1 MLDDSGA
8 PDSVLASEPS
18 DTDVVFPTL
27 DRIDAPH
34 GALAAAQQRKG
45 RMSIEWPRGFHQR
58 HNSYGLPKLAWMPV
72 YDSAMWF
79 KQMHHAYRA
88 ANFANFAILPIDL
101 AAFVVAENAEL
112 GCAAA
117 HPHATHGPDGSL
129 KPRMVAVW
137 VGVSSTIGASCLG
150 DRVLDAISHW
160 SLYRPGGATARPI
173 ASTVRLTALAGADT
187 ADFLRRVANE
197 HTRPP
202 AAPPHDGSYGVT
214 VRWVDQLSKR
224 LRSETHVSNFMP
236 VSSDAMLADIQQTVI
251 RLVGLYDAPF
261 PTTLMRQVLT
271 RVPDGAYPRGV
282 DMVCEAFHNVTSG
295 TPSVT
300 LDRAASSGQTGPLE
314 NTGVVVRLCEKD
326 LKEKGLTHPRSFHG
340 ALLCFGA
347 AKSTAVAFTREGTAT
362 ANGLRVPLGLQEESM
377 GLHVCAVQAE
387 LSPLWDGVT
396 LFGKMGR
403 PGEEINPPG
412 SSVWV
417 ESAAIRPVDSGLLG
431 SFALYPCAKASLI
444 PGNPALAEPFKRFF
458 MRASTLYTSLDSK
471 NRTTL
476 RKTPTFSSSDELE
489 ACDAYLGP
497 SCRRL
502 DADEMRNERFMLAA
516 FRVDLHSSRT
526 TIGDAYAYLFDVG
539 APPGLVSMLMH
550 GAGVLGVS
558 ASLSSTIDLCRKH
571 LKNNCTNSRNAEPNV
586 AECDK
591 LRRLVSVAIDALVDA
606 DFGSPAKGAKR
617 AKSIPIASSERIRR
631 LILSMGLKRE
641 ANSVAI
647 GRPVGLD
654 VAQRAVQRIGS
665 ALHRSTYNDAPP
677 LAATQLVYKM
687 ANNATL
693 EADDAWAECVA
704 QATFDAARSML
715 LELRARNA
723 EPVCFAIQARVGSS
737 EVRIHRITIESGA
750 CGSSLDAMI
759 AEKEP
764 GVFIVQQLDNFKLRV
779 TATIPLTSTP
789 PRPTA

>member
-1 MLDDSGA
+1 MLDDSGTPA
-8 PDSVLASEPS
+8 SVLASEPS

-45 RMSIEWPRGFHQR
+45 RMSMEWPRGFHQR
-58 HNSYGLPKLAWMPV
+58 RNMGGLPHVAWMPV

-88 ANFANFAILPIDL
+88 ANFANFAISPTDL

-112 GCAAA
+112 GYAAA
-117 HPHATHGPDGSL
+117 HPRATHGPDGSL
-129 KPRMVAVW
+129 KPRMMAVW
-137 VGVSSTIGASCLG
+137 VGVPSTIGATCLG

-160 SLYRPGGATARPI
+160 SLYRPGGATSRPI
-173 ASTVRLTALAGADT
+173 ASTVRLTALAGTDT

-202 AAPPHDGSYGVT
+202 VAAPHDWTYGVT
-214 VRWVDQLSKR
+214 VRWVDQISKC

-251 RLVGLYDAPF
+251 RLVGLYDVPF

-271 RVPDGAYPRGV
+271 RVPEGSYPRGV
-282 DMVCEAFHNVTSG
+282 NMVCDAFHNVTSG

-314 NTGVVVRLCEKD
+314 NTGVVVRLCERD
-326 LKEKGLTHPRSFHG
+326 LKDKGLAHPRSFHG

-347 AKSTAVAFTREGTAT
+347 AKSTAVAFTREGAAT

-403 PGEEINPPG
+403 PGEAINPPG

-417 ESAAIRPVDSGLLG
+417 ESAAIRPVDAGLLG

-458 MRASTLYTSLDSK
+458 MLASILYTSLDSN

-476 RKTPTFSSSDELE
+476 RKNPTFSSSDELE
-489 ACDAYLGP
+489 ACDASLGQ

-539 APPGLVSMLMH
+539 APRGVVSMLLH

-558 ASLSSTIDLCRKH
+558 ASLSSIIDLCRKH
-571 LKNNCTNSRNAEPNV
+571 LKNNCTNNRNAEPNV

-591 LRRLVSVAIDALVDA
+591 LRRLVRVAMDALVD
-606 DFGSPAKGAKR
+606 DCGSPAKR
-617 AKSIPIASSERIRR
+617 PKSIPIASAERIRR
-631 LILSMGLKRE
+631 LIATMGLKRD
-641 ANSVAI
+641 ADSVAI

-654 VAQRAVQRIGS
+654 VAQRAVQRIGT
-665 ALHRSTYNDAPP
+665 AVHRSTYNDAPP
-677 LAATQLVYKM
+677 LAATQFVHLM
-687 ANNATL
+687 ANSATL
-693 EADDAWAECVA
+693 ETDDAWAEGVA

-715 LELRARNA
+715 LELRAQNTFNA
-723 EPVCFAIQARVGSS
+723 EPVCFAIQARVGSN
-737 EVRIHRITIESGA
+737 EVCIHRITIESGV

-759 AEKEP
+759 SQKEP
-764 GVFIVQQLDNFKLRV
+764 GLFIVQQLDNFKLRV
-779 TATIPLTSTP
+779 TATVPLTSTP
-789 PRPTA
+789 PPS